1 MAKEKCQE
9 VFILPP
15 LPPPP
20 LLPLLPPPLPPPLL
34 LPLPLP
40 LPPQL
45 GRRLLPRRRPRGSR
59 AHRPSCLAARRTTWA
74 AWSWASS
81 ATHRTSPSTELASAR
96 LSQPPSRLRTTSSCR
111 RRCGCQF
118 CARTW
123 STCGS
128 WVGTCQS
135 RPQGPSQSSL
145 LYVSAAAFGVPLVLR
160 DRSPAS

>member
-1 MAKEKCQE
+1 MVGWRVRRAKEKCQE

-15 LPPPP
+15 LP
-20 LLPLLPPPLPPPLL
+20 PLLPPPLPPPLL

-45 GRRLLPRRRPRGSR
+45 GRRLLPRRRPQGSR

-96 LSQPPSRLRTTSSCR
+96 LSQPPPVVVGAGVSSALVL
-111 RRCGCQF
+111 GVH
-118 CARTW
+118 ADL
-123 STCGS
+123 G
-128 WVGTCQS
+128 WVLAS
-135 RPQGPSQSSL
+135 QGLGIQSL
-145 LYVSAAAFGVPLVLR
+145 LHGLLSELLLLSLLAH
-160 DRSPAS
+160 